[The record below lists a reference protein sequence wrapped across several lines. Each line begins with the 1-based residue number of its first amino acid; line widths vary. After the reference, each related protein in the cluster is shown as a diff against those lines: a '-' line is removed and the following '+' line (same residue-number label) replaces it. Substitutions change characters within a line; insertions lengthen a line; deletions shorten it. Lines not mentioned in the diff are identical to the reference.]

1 MGGGQQGSDD
11 GVVGSEADPA
21 GELLQQAR
29 DGAGRA
35 GRRGLETDCGAVGGQ
50 EDFPHRLQTG
60 LALRGEGT
68 PGEESRG
75 GGVQKTGREKK
86 VTGGKS
92 FIRSTV
98 EGCAKKSL
106 EETPYQRRDA
116 LLNLASQ
123 SSHHQSASN
132 VSPPVSQFL

>member
-1 MGGGQQGSDD
+1 MGAPGSDD

-21 GELLQQAR
+21 GKLLQQAR

-60 LALRGEGT
+60 LALGGEGT

-75 GGVQKTGREKK
+75 GDVQKTGREE
-86 VTGGKS
+86 GYGKS

-123 SSHHQSASN
+123 CSHHQSASK

>member
-1 MGGGQQGSDD
+1 MDAGRRVLGHIERGGRWARGSDD

-60 LALRGEGT
+60 LALGGEGT

-75 GGVQKTGREKK
+75 GGVQKTGREEGYGREILYQKRCGGLCQEI
-86 VTGGKS
+86 TGG
-92 FIRSTV
+92 
-98 EGCAKKSL
+98 
-106 EETPYQRRDA
+106 D
-116 LLNLASQ
+116 
-123 SSHHQSASN
+123 SAST
-132 VSPPVSQFL
+132 P